1 MALRVQVNLSDEM
14 VDMVDKYSKLMG
26 VSRSAFCAMLIGQ
39 GCMAYDKAQNALD
52 SATGTLVDRLAQA
65 TTDLNKNK

>member
-14 VDMVDKYSKLMG
+14 VETVDKYSKMMG

-39 GCMAYDKAQNALD
+39 GCLSYDRASNALD
-52 SATGTLVDRLAQA
+52 GMTETLKDSLNSA
-65 TTDLNKNK
+65 LNDIKKNK